1 MDSDVGMT
9 TVPLKL
15 NQVQIKV
22 LNDLVVTINDQCEFS
37 TFYFK
42 MSVHYFNSYFHSDSI
57 SETNGNLTCI

>member
-15 NQVQIKV
+15 NQVQMKV
-22 LNDLVVTINDQCEFS
+22 LNNLVVKINDHCEFS

-42 MSVHYFNSYFHSDSI
+42 MSVHHFNSYFHSDSI
-57 SETNGNLTCI
+57 SETNGNFTSI